1 MRSKFMLLKK
11 VFRQTVA
18 AIKINKKIFLL
29 LLALQLIFA
38 SLLTFA
44 LFRTIPPATEE
55 ARKALEFI
63 EAAENAPAEEGP
75 IRLQNPYFLA
85 TTAKKMYGHFR
96 NAGFWSAILFL
107 IFNPSIWVLS
117 LRIVYP
123 PGKAQALR
131 TLITTGV
138 ISLIFVLV
146 LAQIGIVN
154 LKSALVDLDDGS
166 PFPFISSSVVALII
180 LILTPV
186 ALSLSQKKPKEL
198 FQLWIK
204 TIAFRPLKI
213 IGISLLI
220 AAALLFIAAFAFLTA
235 EISLILDII
244 AVALLLFA
252 IVFLRLFFIASIRE
266 ISKTI

>member
-1 MRSKFMLLKK
+1 M
-11 VFRQTVA
+11 
-18 AIKINKKIFLL
+18 
-29 LLALQLIFA
+29 
-38 SLLTFA
+38 
-44 LFRTIPPATEE
+44 
-55 ARKALEFI
+55 
-63 EAAENAPAEEGP
+63 
-75 IRLQNPYFLA
+75 
-85 TTAKKMYGHFR
+85 
-96 NAGFWSAILFL
+96 
-107 IFNPSIWVLS
+107 
-117 LRIVYP
+117 VYP

-252 IVFLRLFFIASIRE
+252 IVFLRLFFISSIRE